1 MVEDAENDATLSSNS
16 VLRHCVSPAASPL
29 TPPPTRATMSPAIST
44 SPILMTFYEE
54 LEWRGLINQIS
65 SPDLIEKLNKG
76 GLTFYI
82 GTDPTADSLHLGHY
96 SSFLITRRLRAAGHT
111 PLLLVGLATGLIGD
125 PRGTVERELKQ
136 KEEVFRNYEA
146 LKAQVERLFGF
157 EVVNNYD
164 WVKDINVI
172 DFFRN
177 YGKFINVGYML
188 SKDHVRRQMES
199 GISYAEFSYMLIQA
213 LDFKHLHETRGVDL
227 QVAGS
232 DQWGNITTGI
242 ELIRKTT
249 GDEVYALTMP
259 LVTDSQGNKFGK
271 SEGNALWLDKS
282 RTSPYEL
289 YQFLIN
295 TEDSVVISYL
305 KRLTFLSPER
315 ITEIEAEHA
324 AQPELRLAQ
333 KELAREIISDLHG
346 AEEYERALEIS
357 QKLFAGDFR
366 SLSLRDIRAG
376 MKNVPQVS
384 VKAGATLLDALVDS
398 RICVSKRE
406 AREFIGNGAISLNG
420 EVVRDAAWVLS
431 ADSALEGSVLVIRRG
446 KKKFFMAELA

>member
-1 MVEDAENDATLSSNS
+1 
-16 VLRHCVSPAASPL
+16 
-29 TPPPTRATMSPAIST
+29 
-44 SPILMTFYEE
+44 MTFYEE
-54 LEWRGLINQIS
+54 LEWRGLVNQIS

-96 SSFLITRRLRAAGHT
+96 SSFLITKRLQKAGHH

-136 KEEVFRNYEA
+136 EEEVLRNYEG
-146 LKAQVERLFGF
+146 LRAQVEKLFGF

-164 WVKDINVI
+164 WIKDLNVI
-172 DFFRN
+172 EFFRK
-177 YGKFINVGYML
+177 YGKYINVGYML

-213 LDFKHLHETRGVDL
+213 IDFKHLHETRGVDL

-249 GDEVYALTMP
+249 GDEVYAFTMP

-282 RTSPYEL
+282 KTSPYEL

-295 TEDSVVISYL
+295 AEDSQVITYL
-305 KRLTFLSPER
+305 KRLTFLSPE
-315 ITEIEAEHA
+315 EIMALEAEHA
-324 AQPELRLAQ
+324 AHPELRVAQ
-333 KELAREIISDLHG
+333 KALAREIISDIHG
-346 AEEYERALEIS
+346 PEEFENAVQIS
-357 QKLFAGDFR
+357 EKLFAGDYA
-366 SLSLRDIRAG
+366 SLDVRDIKSAFSH
-376 MKNVPQVS
+376 VPHVQVKS
-384 VKAGATLLDALVDS
+384 GSLLDALVES
-398 RICVSKRE
+398 GICNSKRE
-406 AREFIGNGAISLNG
+406 AREFLTSGAISVNGTPVRELSYAITPSDALGG
-420 EVVRDAAWVLS
+420 EVLI
-431 ADSALEGSVLVIRRG
+431 IRRG
-446 KKKFFMAELA
+446 KKKFYLATFV

>member
-1 MVEDAENDATLSSNS
+1 
-16 VLRHCVSPAASPL
+16 
-29 TPPPTRATMSPAIST
+29 
-44 SPILMTFYEE
+44 MTFYEE

-96 SSFLITRRLRAAGHT
+96 SSFLITRRLRNAGHT
-111 PLLLVGLATGLIGD
+111 PILLVGLATGLIGD

-146 LKAQVERLFGF
+146 LKAQVEKIFGF

-164 WVKDINVI
+164 WINQMNVI
-172 DFFRN
+172 DFFRD
-177 YGKFINVGYML
+177 YGKYINVGYML
-188 SKDHVRRQMES
+188 TKDHVRRQMES

-213 LDFKHLHETRGVDL
+213 IDFKHLHETRGVDL

-271 SEGNALWLDKS
+271 SEGNALWLDKNK
-282 RTSPYEL
+282 TSPYQL

-295 TEDSVVISYL
+295 AEDSQVITYL
-305 KRLTFLSPER
+305 KRLTFLTPEQ
-315 ITEIEAEHA
+315 ITEIEAEHLA
-324 AQPELRLAQ
+324 HPELRVAQ
-333 KELAREIISDLHG
+333 KALAREIISDLHG
-346 AEEYERALEIS
+346 VEEFDKAVDIS
-357 QKLFAGDFR
+357 AKLFAGDYAG
-366 SLSLRDIRAG
+366 LSLADIRTG
-376 MKNVPQVS
+376 MSNVPH
-384 VKAGATLLDALVDS
+384 VKIEAGALLDVLVNS
-398 RICVSKRE
+398 RVCASKRE
-406 AREFIGNGAISLNG
+406 AREFINNGAISING
-420 EVVRDAAWVLS
+420 AVVKDPAFEVTPACAI
-431 ADSALEGSVLVIRRG
+431 EGAVVVIRRG
-446 KKKFFMAELA
+446 KKKFYLGEF